1 MSAAEPFA
9 ASAVSARRLAMTI
22 PVFVTALFLS
32 AFLLFA
38 VQPMFTKMVL
48 PKLGGT
54 PGVWSV
60 AMVFFQGV
68 LLVGYGY
75 AHLLTSRLEPRRAAL
90 VHIVVMGLVLAVALP
105 IGLSANVTRPPA
117 DGEALWLIG
126 VFALS
131 VGLPFFAISANGPLL
146 QAWFARTGH
155 PHAQDPYFLYGASN
169 IGSLL
174 ALLAYPVL
182 IEPTL
187 TLSTQSRAWTWGFAL
202 LIACIAAAAAFAVNG
217 RTITAPAAQ
226 TAPAAGAERISWAQR
241 GRWTGYAFVP
251 SALLVAVTAHL
262 STDVAAAPF
271 LWVIPLSL
279 FLVTFIVTFQRKPI
293 LPHESMLRLQPVA
306 VALPALSAA
315 GAFGLDWA
323 GGLVLHLA
331 GFFVA
336 AMVCH
341 GELVRRRPGAANLTE
356 FYLWMSVGGVVGG
369 LFAGLI
375 APHVFSTVA
384 EYPLLLVASLL
395 CRPGLFDP
403 EKRVKHGREAALVLG
418 VTLVAFAP
426 KLLFGYVPQ
435 SSGVDPAKVLAVV
448 VVAALLFSAAHPARI
463 AALLAAS
470 VALVAVY
477 QESLSPPY
485 SLRSFFGV
493 HRVMESA
500 DGRFRILAHGTTIHG
515 AQMLRTADGA
525 LVEGEPEPLTYYF
538 TEGGIAQALLTTR
551 AARGGR
557 LGEVAIVGVGTG
569 SMACHHA
576 KGEAWTYYDIDPDVV
591 RIARDPKLFNFVGA
605 CTPNAPIVLGD
616 ARLTLADSADKRFD
630 VLVIDAFSSDAIPV
644 HLMTREAVSLYMS
657 KLAEG
662 GILIMHISNRNM
674 ELASVVTAI
683 AAAEGLSTII
693 NTPRKTPE
701 QAAELK
707 VPPHVAVIARAPGD
721 LDALAAKL
729 GWRRSVPNA
738 AVRPWTD
745 DYADIISAIWRQ
757 YRR

>member
-1 MSAAEPFA
+1 MSAAEQSVA
-9 ASAVSARRLAMTI
+9 QTDSARRLAMTI

-60 AMVFFQGV
+60 AMVFFQAV

-75 AHLLTSRLEPRRAAL
+75 AHVLTSRFGPRRAAL
-90 VHIVVMGLVLAVALP
+90 IHIVVMAVVLLAALP
-105 IGLSANVTRPPA
+105 IGLAAGVSRPPA

-126 VFALS
+126 VFAMS
-131 VGLPFFAISANGPLL
+131 VGLPFFAVSANGPLL

-187 TLSTQSRAWTWGFAL
+187 SLSTQSVAWAWGFAL
-202 LIACIAAAAAFAVNG
+202 LIACIAASAAFAVNG
-217 RTITAPAAQ
+217 KSLTASLED
-226 TAPAAGAERISWAQR
+226 TARAVKERVSWAER
-241 GRWTGYAFVP
+241 GRWTAYAFVP

-279 FLVTFIVTFQRKPI
+279 FLVTFIITFQRKPAI
-293 LPHESMLRLQPVA
+293 PHESMLRLQPVA

-341 GELVRRRPGAANLTE
+341 GELVRRRPGVSNLTE
-356 FYLWMSVGGVVGG
+356 FYLWMSVGGVLGG

-375 APHVFSTVA
+375 APNVFSTVA

-395 CRPGLFDP
+395 CRPGLFNR
-403 EKRVKHGREAALVLG
+403 EKKRKHLTEAGLILG
-418 VTLVAFAP
+418 VAVVALAP
-426 KLLFGYVPQ
+426 KLLFGVAP
-435 SSGVDPAKVLAVV
+435 SASGLEFGKVLAVALI
-448 VVAALLFSAAHPARI
+448 AALLFCAAHPARI
-463 AALLAAS
+463 AALVAACIG
-470 VALVAVY
+470 LIAVY

-515 AQMLRTADGA
+515 AQMLRGPDGMP
-525 LVEGEPEPLTYYF
+525 VEGAPEPLTYYF
-538 TEGGIAQALLTTR
+538 TEGGIAQALLTKR
-551 AARGGR
+551 EARGGR

-569 SMACHHA
+569 SMACHY
-576 KGEAWTYYDIDPDVV
+576 KQGEAWTFYDIDPDVV
-591 RIARDPKLFNFVGA
+591 RIARDPKLFNFVTS
-605 CTPNAPIVLGD
+605 CTPDAPIVLGD
-616 ARLTLADSADKRFD
+616 ARLTLADSAAKRFD
-630 VLVIDAFSSDAIPV
+630 VIIIDAFSSDAIPV
-644 HLMTREAVSLYMS
+644 HLMTREAVALYMS

-662 GILIMHISNRNM
+662 GILVMHISNRNM
-674 ELASVVTAI
+674 ELASVVTSV
-683 AAAEGLSTII
+683 AAAQGLVTAV
-693 NTPRKTPE
+693 NAPRKTPE
-701 QAAELK
+701 LAAELK
-707 VPPHVAVIARAPGD
+707 VPPHVAVVARSSRD
-721 LDALAAKL
+721 LEALTTKP
-729 GWRRSVPNA
+729 GWRQATPDSSVK
-738 AVRPWTD
+738 PWTD